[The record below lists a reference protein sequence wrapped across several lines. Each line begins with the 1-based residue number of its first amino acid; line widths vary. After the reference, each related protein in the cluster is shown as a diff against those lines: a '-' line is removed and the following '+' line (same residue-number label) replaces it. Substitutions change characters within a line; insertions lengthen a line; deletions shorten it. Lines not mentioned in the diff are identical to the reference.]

1 MRKAG
6 PRKTGDVT
14 LIRPA
19 TAGDAA
25 QIGLV
30 HVRSWQAAYRGLV
43 PQDYLDHL
51 DPAARAARWHRHLQQ
66 TDWARAGVLVAEAG
80 DELEGFASYG
90 PSRDEDAERI
100 WVGEISTIYVLAA
113 AWGQGLGRRLM
124 AGAVERLAA
133 AGYAQATLWV
143 LDTNARARRFYAA
156 AGWSEDGVTLEDASL
171 GFPLAE
177 IRYRRTLT

>member
-1 MRKAG
+1 M
-6 PRKTGDVT
+6 TI
-14 LIRPA
+14 IRPA

-51 DPAARAARWHRHLQQ
+51 DPAARATRWHRHLQQ
-66 TDWARAGVLVAEAG
+66 TDWARAGVLVAEIG

-90 PSRDEDAERI
+90 PSRDEDGERAC
-100 WVGEISTIYVLAA
+100 VGEISTIYVLAG
-113 AWGQGLGRRLM
+113 AWGRGLGRRLM
-124 AGAVERLAA
+124 AEAVERLTA

-156 AGWSEDGVTLEDASL
+156 AGWSEDGAVLEDASR

-177 IRYRRTLT
+177 VRYRRILP